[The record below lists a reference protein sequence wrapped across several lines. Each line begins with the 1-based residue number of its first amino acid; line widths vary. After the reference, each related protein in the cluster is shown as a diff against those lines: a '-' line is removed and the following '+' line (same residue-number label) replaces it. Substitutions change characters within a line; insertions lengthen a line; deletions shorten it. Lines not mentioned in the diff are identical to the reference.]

1 MSSHKGDAGDWRLF
15 DKLSGEISD
24 IHVDQGGISH
34 SGGMKIVLTRGGNR
48 LRGDWQLLGGSLR
61 YQGRYGLF
69 CLLLSTFR
77 LQWRENAE

>member
-1 MSSHKGDAGDWRLF
+1 MSSHQGVAGDWLLF

-61 YQGRYGLF
+61 YQGRYGFATQTTLH
-69 CLLLSTFR
+69 R
-77 LQWRENAE
+77 LHRCEKT